1 MENEKISS
9 KVVYEDEDTE
19 EYEEEETEIQDEAP
33 EETPEESPEEVLEKA
48 GILSNGQVKEI
59 PAPLTASQKQKEYK
73 RKMTEKRLEALKKA
87 REAKKAKRER
97 MLKEKAEPRLQ
108 DGALPHLPRPQAE
121 VKEKPVKQTVN
132 RRQNLGSTKTQPK
145 ARVKAQAPRETDD
158 ERIERLV
165 MEKLEKLKPKQ
176 SQPTHSNVK
185 KETDEERIERLVQER
200 LQKHIPKEPE
210 LTPKQKAD
218 LEEQAYLRK
227 LYYGY

>member
-33 EETPEESPEEVLEKA
+33 EETPEETPEEVLEKA

-145 ARVKAQAPRETDD
+145 ARPPRETDD

>member
-1 MENEKISS
+1 MENAKISS

-19 EYEEEETEIQDEAP
+19 DRALPHMPRPQAELEYEEEETEIQDEAP

-108 DGALPHLPRPQAE
+108 AE

-145 ARVKAQAPRETDD
+145 ARPPRETDD